1 MENSEQQTPMSIFS
15 ALGIQNPDPAPADD
29 NNPASDPINNGDK
42 EPNPDSLP
50 ASIITDDVTF
60 KASDLKSIFGDFES
74 IDSVKE
80 KYSMFEEKSK
90 KYEEFEPFIR
100 EQETLM
106 QQLESPFANEKL
118 ANLNSFIKGTGIN
131 DLEVAN
137 KFVGKNTDEIKQ
149 NPVQVMALA
158 QVIQEPDLLKTMTFE
173 EICDTIAEEN
183 NTYSDVTF
191 EDAPKTMKMKLGK
204 NVNIVEEK
212 LQNIGDN
219 KDFVASLR
227 EQFSTKQQSVEK
239 LVNDWKPIAAE
250 ATKIRE
256 IEVEVDGLKIK
267 SSVSEQTMNQIQQ
280 EVLGIIS
287 SNPLPTDEQNV
298 KAIQTYVRNR
308 AEALEA
314 KSIYKSLISA
324 VKGEARESALKEFHN
339 GSEVVKLEKPDAQS
353 EKSQLQR
360 YFESQM

>member
-1 MENSEQQTPMSIFS
+1 MENEEIKSTNIF
-15 ALGIQNPDPAPADD
+15 ATLGIENPEPGSNENISNE
-29 NNPASDPINNGDK
+29 NNISNEPENNAGSNS
-42 EPNPDSLP
+42 ES
-50 ASIITDDVTF
+50 SIVNEDATF

-74 IDSVKE
+74 IDAVKE
-80 KYSMFEEKSK
+80 KYSMFEERAK

-100 EQETLM
+100 EQETLI
-106 QQLESPFANEKL
+106 QQLESPFANDKL
-118 ANLNSFIKGTGIN
+118 ANLNAFIKGTGIN

-137 KFVGKNTDEIKQ
+137 KFVGKNTEEIKQ

-158 QVIQEPDLLKTMTFE
+158 QVIQEPDLLKTMSFE
-173 EICDTIAEEN
+173 DICETIAEEN
-183 NTYSDVTF
+183 NTYSDVSF

-227 EQFSTKQQSVEK
+227 EQFNTKQKSVEK
-239 LVNDWKPIAAE
+239 LVNDWKPVAEE

-256 IEVEVDGLKIK
+256 IEVDVEGLKIK
-267 SSVSEQTMNQIQQ
+267 TSVSEQTMNQIQQ

-314 KSIYKSLISA
+314 KSIYKSLILA

-339 GSEVVKLEKPDAQS
+339 GSEVVKHEKPDAQS

>member
-15 ALGIQNPDPAPADD
+15 ALGIQNPDPAPAE
-29 NNPASDPINNGDK
+29 NTNPVTDPIDNGNQNTD
-42 EPNPDSLP
+42 PAPDTDP
-50 ASIITDDVTF
+50 VITDDATF
-60 KASDLKSIFGDFES
+60 KASDLRSIFGDFDS
-74 IDSVKE
+74 IDAVKE

-100 EQETLM
+100 EQENWM

-137 KFVGKNTDEIKQ
+137 KFVGKTTDEIKQ
-149 NPVQVMALA
+149 NPIQVMALS

-227 EQFSTKQQSVEK
+227 EQFSTRQQSAEK
-239 LVNDWKPIAAE
+239 LVNDWKPVAAE

-267 SSVSEQTMNQIQQ
+267 APVSEQTMNQIQQ

-314 KSIYKSLISA
+314 ASIYKSLISA

>member
-1 MENSEQQTPMSIFS
+1 METPEEQTPTNIFA
-15 ALGIQNPDPAPADD
+15 ALGIQNPDPAPAAD
-29 NNPASDPINNGDK
+29 PVQTSDPINNGEETND
-42 EPNPDSLP
+42 P
-50 ASIITDDVTF
+50 APIADPIVMDDATF

-80 KYSMFEEKSK
+80 KYSMFEERAK

-137 KFVGKNTDEIKQ
+137 KFVGKNTEEIKQ

-173 EICDTIAEEN
+173 EICETIAEEN

-227 EQFSTKQQSVEK
+227 EQFNTKQKSVEK
-239 LVNDWKPIAAE
+239 LVNDWKPVAEE

-267 SSVSEQTMNQIQQ
+267 SSVSEQTMKQIQQ
-280 EVLGIIS
+280 EILGIIS

-314 KSIYKSLISA
+314 KSIYKSLIAA

>member
-1 MENSEQQTPMSIFS
+1 MENEEIQSTNIFA
-15 ALGIQNPDPAPADD
+15 ALGIENTETNPTPNPSDSINQNPD
-29 NNPASDPINNGDK
+29 SK
-42 EPNPDSLP
+42 PDSGSESNP
-50 ASIITDDVTF
+50 GSNDEATF
-60 KASDLKSIFGDFES
+60 KASDLRSIFGDFES
-74 IDSVKE
+74 IDAVKE
-80 KYSMFEEKSK
+80 KYSMFEEQAK

-100 EQETLM
+100 EQETLI
-106 QQLESPFANEKL
+106 QQLESPFANDKL

-137 KFVGKNTDEIKQ
+137 KFVGKTTDEIKQ
-149 NPVQVMALA
+149 NPIQVMALA

-173 EICDTIAEEN
+173 DICDTIAEEN

-212 LQNIGDN
+212 LKNIGDN

-227 EQFSTKQQSVEK
+227 EQFNTKQQSVEK
-239 LVNDWKPIAAE
+239 LVNEWKPFAEE

-256 IEVEVDGLKIK
+256 IEVEVEGLKIK

-314 KSIYKSLISA
+314 KNIYKSLISA

-339 GSEVVKLEKPDAQS
+339 GSEVVKHEKPDNQS

>member
-1 MENSEQQTPMSIFS
+1 MENEEIQSTNIFA
-15 ALGIQNPDPAPADD
+15 ALGIENP
-29 NNPASDPINNGDK
+29 
-42 EPNPDSLP
+42 EPNT
-50 ASIITDDVTF
+50 ASNPVENTNQNSNQEPGNESNPLVTDEATF
-60 KASDLKSIFGDFES
+60 KASDLRSIFGDFES
-74 IDSVKE
+74 IDAVKE
-80 KYSMFEEKSK
+80 KYSMFEEQAK

-100 EQETLM
+100 EQETLL
-106 QQLESPFANEKL
+106 QQLESPFANDKL

-131 DLEVAN
+131 DLDVAN
-137 KFVGKNTDEIKQ
+137 KFVGKTTDEIKQ
-149 NPVQVMALA
+149 NPIQVMALA

-173 EICDTIAEEN
+173 DICDTIAEEN

-212 LQNIGDN
+212 LKNIGDN

-227 EQFSTKQQSVEK
+227 EQFNTKQQNVEK
-239 LVNDWKPIAAE
+239 LVNEWKPFAEE

-256 IEVEVDGLKIK
+256 IEVEVEGLKIK

-298 KAIQTYVRNR
+298 RAIQTYVRNR

-314 KSIYKSLISA
+314 KNIYKSLISA

-339 GSEVVKLEKPDAQS
+339 GSEVVKHEKPDNQS